1 MVKKRVRDA
10 EDLPDAPVAGQNGND
25 SDSDSVRF
33 LAHTPRSSIS
43 ELTSSYRIWT

>member
-25 SDSDSVRF
+25 SDSDSVCS
-33 LAHTPRSSIS
+33 LGAYSPDL
-43 ELTSSYRIWT
+43 ELRTDLKL